1 MKKKPETSKVIIWTC
16 LINGLAWVW
25 FSYILAALDKTQI
38 AETLSSAAVTEII
51 GVVLAY
57 CIKSAVENLSK
68 HNLWPDRPPEPSPV
82 PEPESEEEDSHDR
95 TESQE

>member
-1 MKKKPETSKVIIWTC
+1 MRKPMRPPKKETSKVIIWTC

-38 AETLSSAAVTEII
+38 AESLSSVAVTEII

-57 CIKSAVENLSK
+57 CFKSAVENLSK
-68 HNLWPDRPPEPSPV
+68 HNLWPDRAQEK
-82 PEPESEEEDSHDR
+82 EDSHDR
-95 TESQE
+95 TGPAG